1 MSEFERT
8 TDDSDTDTDPVNYLA
23 AMPPLSST
31 PGRFEAIL
39 KRLLR
44 QRGALRPVARSDS
57 ETVVRT
63 DSESVARAQRSD

>member
-8 TDDSDTDTDPVNYLA
+8 TDESDTDPVNYLA

-31 PGRFEAIL
+31 PGRFEAVL

-44 QRGALRPVARSDS
+44 ARGALRPVVRDDSETIARSDG
-57 ETVVRT
+57 
-63 DSESVARAQRSD
+63 ESVTRARRSD